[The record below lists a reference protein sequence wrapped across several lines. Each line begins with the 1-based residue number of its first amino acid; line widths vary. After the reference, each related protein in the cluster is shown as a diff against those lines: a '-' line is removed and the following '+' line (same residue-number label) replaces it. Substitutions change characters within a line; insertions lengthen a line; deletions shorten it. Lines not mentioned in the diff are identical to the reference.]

1 MHKNGVK
8 LVKIKYLLK
17 FLMLLQLFI
26 SPNLN
31 AASFL
36 KIDKSIYSQKELNFI
51 KQKKILNV
59 KIEKDWAPKDSLE
72 FPNIYP
78 YLKKYMEIIVD
89 KLGWKIKYADKN
101 ANDFDLIAAL
111 KIEKSNKKRYIF
123 SRNSIFELT
132 MSLVKV
138 KDGKSITLE
147 DLNNKRVALVQGCH
161 YIPILRKYFP
171 DITLIECATN
181 LDALKFVLRKKADAA
196 FGNFFVMS
204 YLIDKNFLSGL
215 SISIIKDNNYI
226 KNIPEYMAF
235 NKNDKL
241 LRDIIDK
248 TINSIDKEEF
258 YLLKEKWLKSPK
270 QKRVYLT
277 DKEKMFLRNHIVT
290 VNTTTTW
297 LPINAKDKNGHI
309 VGIGIDYWKL
319 IAKKA
324 GIRYRFIESKDFATV
339 LNNIKNRVYDLNMAT
354 SKTIDKER
362 FAIFSKVYEK
372 FPIAIATL
380 KSKHFIIN
388 GVALEGKKV
397 AVGENYSTYYLLKN
411 VYPDISF
418 VLTKNTKEAL
428 KLVEE
433 KKVFAAVDTEPVLRY
448 QIIYNN
454 FKNIDITGITG
465 VDFNLQIMLRN
476 DRDILQKIINKSINI
491 ITNKERIAIYKKWM
505 GLKKKS
511 VTDYTIIWQI
521 TLFFIVVIALILYA
535 YTRQKKLKIKI
546 EKLNSSLQEKIEKAV
561 EKSKKDQLIM
571 MQQSR
576 LAQMGEAISMIAHQ
590 WRQPLNSLSL
600 LISTMVA
607 KYNNNNLTKESVDS
621 FEKKSKN
628 IISQMS
634 KTIDDFRSFFKPEK
648 ERVKFSLEEVVDNSI
663 YIINPILKKSGI
675 DLDICVKENHKVIGY
690 PNELMQVIINIVN
703 NAKDALENNKKG
715 NKKIFIKVKRDNK
728 KVMLI
733 ISNNGAK
740 IPQEYLGKIFEPYFS
755 TKNEKNGTGLG
766 LYMTKLIVEEHMD
779 GKIEVESNE
788 DETKFIITLGGANE

>member
-1 MHKNGVK
+1 MYKNGLK
-8 LVKIKYLLK
+8 LVKIKSLLK
-17 FLMLLQLFI
+17 LLMLLQLFI

-78 YLKKYMEIIVD
+78 YLKKYMEIIAD

-101 ANDFDLIAAL
+101 TKDFDLIAAL
-111 KIEKSNKKRYIF
+111 KIENSNKKRYIF
-123 SRNSIFELT
+123 SKNSILKLT
-132 MSLVKV
+132 MSLVKI

-147 DLNNKRVALVQGCH
+147 DLNNKRLAIVQGSC
-161 YIPILRKYFP
+161 YIDVLRKYFP
-171 DITLIECATN
+171 DIILIECETN

-196 FGNFFVMS
+196 FGNFFVMN
-204 YLIDKNFLSGL
+204 YLLDRSFLSGL
-215 SISIIKDNNYI
+215 SLSTIKDSDYI
-226 KNIPEYMAF
+226 KKVPEYLAF
-235 NKNDKL
+235 AKNNKI

-258 YLLKEKWLKSPK
+258 YLLKEKWLKSPMK
-270 QKRVYLT
+270 KRVYLT
-277 DKEKMFLRNHIVT
+277 DAEKIFLRNHLVT
-290 VNTTTTW
+290 VDTTTTW
-297 LPINAKDKNGHI
+297 LPINTKDKNGHI

-324 GIRYRFIESKDFATV
+324 GIRYRIVESKDFATV
-339 LNNIKNRVYDLNMAT
+339 LKNIKDKVYDLNMAT
-354 SKTIDKER
+354 SKTLDKER

-388 GVALEGKKV
+388 GVGLEGKKV
-397 AVGENYSTYYLLKN
+397 AVGKNYSTYYLLKN
-411 VYPDISF
+411 VYPDINF
-418 VLTKNTKEAL
+418 VLTKDTKEAL

-454 FKNIDITGITG
+454 FKNINITGVTG
-465 VDFNLQIMLRN
+465 VDFNFQIMIRN
-476 DRDILQKIINKSINI
+476 DEKVLQRIINKSIDI
-491 ITNKERIAIYKKWM
+491 ITNKERIEIYKKWM
-505 GLKKKS
+505 GLKKKE
-511 VTDYTIIWQI
+511 VTDYSVVLKV
-521 TLFFIVVIALILYA
+521 TLLFIMVIGFVLYA
-535 YTRQKKLKIKI
+535 YIKQKRLKSKI
-546 EKLNSSLQEKIEKAV
+546 EKLNDTLQEKIEKAV
-561 EKSKKDQLIM
+561 EKSRKDQLIM

-600 LISTMVA
+600 LISTVVT
-607 KYNNNNLTKESVDS
+607 KYNNNNLTNDSIDS

-648 ERVKFSLEEVVDNSI
+648 EKIRFALGEIVDNSI

-675 DLDICVKENHKVIGY
+675 DLDIFIEKDCQVFGY

-703 NAKDALENNKKG
+703 NAKDALENNDKG
-715 NKKIFIKVKRDNK
+715 NKKISIKVKRDDK

-733 ISNNGAK
+733 ISNNGVK
-740 IPQEYLGKIFEPYFS
+740 IPSEYLGKIFEPYFS
-755 TKNEKNGTGLG
+755 TKSEKNGTGLG
-766 LYMTKLIVEEHMD
+766 LYMTKLIIEEHMN
-779 GKIEVESNE
+779 GEIEVKSSE
-788 DETKFIITLGGANE
+788 DETKFTIMLGGINE